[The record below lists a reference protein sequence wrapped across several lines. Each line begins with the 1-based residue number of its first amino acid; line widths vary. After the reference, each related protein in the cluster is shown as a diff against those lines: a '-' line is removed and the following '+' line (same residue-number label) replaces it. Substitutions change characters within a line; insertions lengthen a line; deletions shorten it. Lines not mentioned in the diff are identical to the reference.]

1 MALRTVIV
9 DDNPAFLDAATSLLE
24 REGLTV
30 VGTASS
36 SDGALG
42 KVREQLPD
50 LVLVD
55 VMLGGDS
62 GFELAR
68 RLAEVDPGPTV
79 VLISTHAESD
89 FVDLISE
96 TPAAGFVSKWDL
108 SASAIRRILD
118 DPGSATADDARDSG

>member
-1 MALRTVIV
+1 VELRTVIV
-9 DDNPAFLDAATSLLE
+9 DDNPTFLDAATSLLE

-42 KVREQLPD
+42 KVRELLPD

-68 RLAEVDPGPTV
+68 RLAEVDLGPTV

-89 FVDLISE
+89 FVDLIRE
-96 TPAAGFVSKWDL
+96 APAAGFVSKWDL

-118 DPGSATADDARDSG
+118 DSGSATADDAQDSG

>member
-1 MALRTVIV
+1 VIV

-30 VGTASS
+30 VGIASS
-36 SDGALG
+36 SDRAVG
-42 KVREQLPD
+42 KVRELLPD

-68 RLAEVDPGPTV
+68 RLAEVDLGPAV

-118 DPGSATADDARDSG
+118 DPGSATGDDAPDSG